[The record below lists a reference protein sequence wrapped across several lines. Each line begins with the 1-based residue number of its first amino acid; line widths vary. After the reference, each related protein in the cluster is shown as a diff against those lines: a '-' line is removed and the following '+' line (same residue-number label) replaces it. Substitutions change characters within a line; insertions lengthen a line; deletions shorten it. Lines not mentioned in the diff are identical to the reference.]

1 MSFVKQ
7 AVVRFAHV
15 DAAGI
20 VFYPR
25 YFEMVNAALEDFF
38 AQAIGVDFRVL
49 HVDRRIGVPT
59 VKLDSEFM
67 APSRLGDVLDI
78 AITVERVG
86 GSSATLRY
94 DFSCAGTARLVVR
107 CVIVCMDLK
116 SAKSTPWPAEI
127 KDRLSPPAEPQP
139 ASAGL
144 LSPSDKPRVE
154 EVADGFE
161 AGTLDARG

>member
-1 MSFVKQ
+1 MSFVKR
-7 AVVRFAHV
+7 ATVRFAHV

-38 AQAIGVDFRVL
+38 AQVIGVDFRVL

-67 APSRLGDVLDI
+67 APSRLGELLDI
-78 AITVERVG
+78 AVTVERVG

-94 DFSCAGTARLVVR
+94 DFSCAGTARLMVR
-107 CVIVCMDLK
+107 CVIVCMDLN
-116 SAKSTPWPAEI
+116 SATSAPWPAEI
-127 KDRLSPPAEPQP
+127 RERLSPPAETPP
-139 ASAGL
+139 VSGGI
-144 LSPSDKPRVE
+144 LSPSDKPKVE

-161 AGTLDARG
+161 PGTLDARG